1 MTLRVRSAAFLA
13 VLATALGSQTSALAQ
28 DKEKDKDKGSK
39 AKAAAVENFKKAKID
54 KPTIVETD
62 NFIVAGSLSEE
73 KAKKL
78 ADVLE
83 KTLPVARKAAKFDEK
98 DVAWKGKL
106 TVYYLPDGDEFKTF
120 MRKAIVSDPKEGTFV
135 DFRSEPAFLVDPA
148 DPADL
153 PGKPTEA
160 DMYANTAARVAGE
173 MLRSKGTGTQVVP
186 EWLRDG
192 FGRVTVMKA
201 TGSPKYAAYKAAA
214 RTAVLAPKG
223 GKPPMI
229 GDVGSGEKSATAQ
242 ALSNS
247 LAEFLAYGPRAAD
260 FGKFLDGLRPS
271 ETVTAPTVK
280 DGFLALGW
288 KEDAMADAAWKRWVQ
303 TGK

>member
-1 MTLRVRSAAFLA
+1 MTLRVRSAA
-13 VLATALGSQTSALAQ
+13 VLALLTAAALGSQTFAPAQ
-28 DKEKDKDKGSK
+28 DKEKDKDKGGK
-39 AKAAAVENFKKAKID
+39 AKATAVENLKKIKID
-54 KPTIVETD
+54 KPTVVETD
-62 NFIVAGSLSEE
+62 NFIVAGSLPEE

-83 KTLPVARKAAKFDEK
+83 KTFPVARKAAKFDEK

-106 TVYYLPDGDEFKTF
+106 TVYFLPDAEEFKPF
-120 MRKAIVSDPKEGTFV
+120 MRRVIVAPVEGTYV
-135 DFRSEPAFLVDPA
+135 DMRAEPAVLVDPA
-148 DPADL
+148 EL
-153 PGKPTEA
+153 PGKPTDA
-160 DMYANTAARVAGE
+160 DLYANTAARVAGE

-201 TGSPKYAAYKAAA
+201 TASPKYAAYKAAA
-214 RTAVLAPKG
+214 RNAVLAPKG
-223 GKPPMI
+223 GKPQGI
-229 GDVGSGEKSATAQ
+229 ADVGSGEKSATAE

-247 LAEFLAYGPRAAD
+247 LAEFLAYGPKAND

-271 ETVTAPTVK
+271 ETVTAPTVLN
-280 DGFLALGW
+280 GFMALGW
-288 KEDAMADAAWKRWVQ
+288 KDDAAADAAWKRWVQ

>member
-1 MTLRVRSAAFLA
+1 MPLRVRSAA
-13 VLATALGSQTSALAQ
+13 VLALLTAAALGSQMSTAQ
-28 DKEKDKDKGSK
+28 DKDKDKDKEKAQAGK
-39 AKAAAVENFKKAKID
+39 AKTTAVENLKKIKID

-62 NFIVAGSLSEE
+62 NFVVAGSLPEE

-83 KTLPVARKAAKFDEK
+83 KMFPVARKAAKFDEK

-106 TVYYLPDGDEFKTF
+106 TVYFLPDTEEFKPF
-120 MRKAIVSDPKEGTFV
+120 MRRVIVAPVEGTYV
-135 DFRSEPAFLVDPA
+135 DFRSEHPLIA
-148 DPADL
+148 DPAEL
-153 PGKPTEA
+153 PGKPTDA
-160 DMYANTAARVAGE
+160 DLFANTAARVAGE

-214 RTAVLAPKG
+214 RAAVFNPKG
-223 GKPPMI
+223 GKQPMI
-229 GDVGSGEKSATAQ
+229 ADVGSGEKSAAAD

-247 LAEFLAYGPRAAD
+247 LAEFLAYGPKSAD